1 MRPRGVRMRG
11 ARIVQRML
19 RRVAAYSIWT
29 AVAFA
34 LYMCFISTI
43 DGPEFVAGALVALG
57 AGAVATVAWETAGR
71 GLLSGARHWY
81 APAAAWPVDF
91 VTDCALLARL
101 LVGRALRRPIA
112 SGEIRTLRLRA
123 GVPSAVAGFWLSSTP
138 GGCVVGAEG
147 RTLRVHCLS
156 GKPSRVERLL
166 ASSPREH
173 G

>member
-1 MRPRGVRMRG
+1 MQG
-11 ARIVQRML
+11 ML
-19 RRVAAYSIWT
+19 RRVAAYPIWT
-29 AVAFA
+29 VLVFA
-34 LYMCFISTI
+34 LYMCFISTV
-43 DGPEFVAGALVALG
+43 DGPELVAGGLVALG
-57 AGAVATVAWETAGR
+57 AGAVAAVAGETAGR
-71 GLLSGARHWY
+71 GLLSGARRWY

-101 LVGRALRRPIA
+101 VIGRVLRGPTA

-138 GGCVVGAEG
+138 GACVVGAQG

-166 ASSPREH
+166 AASPRED